1 MANCSRCGKPITF
14 RKVDGRCVPLHLSG
28 GCIDGGGRTT
38 STDYS
43 GYSRS
48 NESCCFLTNCPE
60 CGDEVFFIRFNGGCV
75 WIDPPLGPPWYKHPC
90 MDNGYIPTGGQRST
104 LVLNISFPSKEVGY
118 GLILGVVKESE
129 VSFSKY
135 CTIICIETEKN
146 DRYVL
151 LVKHNA
157 GFLIGKLVVFNPNE
171 KSVALF
177 DDAKY
182 TYGVVSM
189 LSFPLGIDQQMQIE
203 QVICPECNVKFSSKN
218 VKKHLKNQH
227 WFRSL

>member
-1 MANCSRCGKPITF
+1 
-14 RKVDGRCVPLHLSG
+14 
-28 GCIDGGGRTT
+28 
-38 STDYS
+38 
-43 GYSRS
+43 
-48 NESCCFLTNCPE
+48 
-60 CGDEVFFIRFNGGCV
+60 
-75 WIDPPLGPPWYKHPC
+75 
-90 MDNGYIPTGGQRST
+90 MDNGYIPTCGQRST
-104 LVLNISFPSKEVGY
+104 LVSKISFPNKEVGY

-129 VSFSKY
+129 VSFSKS

-157 GFLIGKLVVFNPNE
+157 GFLIGKLVVFNPNK

-182 TYGVVSM
+182 AYGVVSM
-189 LSFPLGIDQQMQIE
+189 LSFPLGKDQQIE
-203 QVICPECNVKFSSKN
+203 QVICPECNVTFNSKN
-218 VKKHLKNQH
+218 VKQHLKNRH